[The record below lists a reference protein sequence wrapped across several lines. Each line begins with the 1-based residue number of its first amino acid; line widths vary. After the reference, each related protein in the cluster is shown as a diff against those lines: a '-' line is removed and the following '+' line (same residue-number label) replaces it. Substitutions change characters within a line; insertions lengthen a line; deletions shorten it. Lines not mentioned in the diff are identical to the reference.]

1 MLYQNWSEWKP
12 STTYDV
18 TFNVKTSGT
27 AGARIFMYNVTTSS
41 VVGVVQNY
49 DSAAWSTQTFTF
61 TTPAAGPT
69 LRLYLENHDLST
81 DGTAYFDNVVI
92 KQSGDAW

>member
-1 MLYQNWSEWKP
+1 MQN
-12 STTYDV
+12 T
-18 TFNVKTSGT
+18 T
-27 AGARIFMYNVTTSS
+27 AGTT
-41 VVGVVQNY
+41 VGTVHNY
-49 DSAAWSTQTFTF
+49 DSATWSTQSFTF
-61 TTPAAGPT
+61 TTPAAGPN